1 MIILEE
7 QITVEQP
14 LSSLRING
22 PILDKISCI
31 EQLVLKIASVI
42 GNIFDIQTL
51 DKILPFKEAVPSEKL
66 VKILDDLEN
75 ENIIEVMEKN
85 ELNKYYRFTHS
96 FMREGIY
103 QRLTYTYR
111 RDFHKLVAQC
121 L

>member
-1 MIILEE
+1 M
-7 QITVEQP
+7 
-14 LSSLRING
+14 RING

-103 QRLTYTYR
+103 
-111 RDFHKLVAQC
+111 
-121 L
+121 